1 VKQNKRYVFCGDDLE
16 NGCLFVVQRNG
27 RESEGLL
34 RFLPCFLLYILLQ
47 SLKVSKLHRVTLRL
61 QDKREHKTMIVR
73 MSHTR
78 SYLRQHLKISLP
90 YIHEAYQRIPRF
102 VVFFRPTKLPSI
114 RFWM

>member
-1 VKQNKRYVFCGDDLE
+1 MKQNKRYVFCEDDLE
-16 NGCLFVVQRNG
+16 NGGLFIVQRNR

-34 RFLPCFLLYILLQ
+34 RFLPYFLLYVLLQ

-61 QDKREHKTMIVR
+61 QDKREHKPMIVR

-90 YIHEAYQRIPRF
+90 YMREAY
-102 VVFFRPTKLPSI
+102 
-114 RFWM
+114 